1 MRIMTIR
8 KGSLILII
16 AAALIVGAGTAEA
29 INEYKALNV
38 SGYVSIKQS
47 YYNELEQMSKKY
59 DKLEQLTQFVE
70 GNFYKATDPK
80 SLEVGTYKGLFYGL
94 DDIYSYYLTA
104 DEYSALEL
112 SMSSEF
118 QGIGITF
125 SYNEQS
131 NLVIVSTMD
140 DSPAQSAGLMPGDVI
155 LMVDDIPYTAAEM
168 DEAGAHMR
176 GKPGTKVKLTI
187 SRSGDVE
194 EFTITRANIVK
205 HSLTT
210 EMLDGDIAYVRIST
224 FEDKTGDEFQ
234 SELRNLEL
242 KGVKGMVIDLRNNG
256 GGVLSAGTKIADLLL
271 PECTIV
277 YLVDNTGERVPTN
290 SGRSATSI
298 PYVLLVDEWTASTS
312 EILAAAVKDNKGG
325 ALVGAKTF
333 GKGVVQTV
341 MPLSDGSGDAIKLTT
356 SQYLSPNGDVI
367 HEIGVEPDY
376 AVELKPGDTE
386 DYQLE
391 KALELLSE

>member
-1 MRIMTIR
+1 MTIR